1 VIRDVIQFITAHAA
15 WAGPVIF
22 LVAFGESF
30 AFISFLFPGTAIMLA
45 AGAFIPGGTLSA
57 WPLIAGAVAGAV
69 LGDTI
74 SYEIGRRYGHHLKDI
89 WPFKRRPD
97 LLEKGVAFSKRHGGK
112 AVFAGRFF
120 GPFRAVVPLAAGCT
134 GLERRTFWIA
144 NVGSALIWAPGL
156 LLPGVVT
163 AFLAHRLHA
172 SVTQQVLIFA
182 AIILLALLAFWAL
195 HRSRLWAK
203 LFG

>member
-1 VIRDVIQFITAHAA
+1 VIKDIIQFITAHAA
-15 WAGPVIF
+15 WAGPIIF

-45 AGAFIPGGTLSA
+45 AGAFIPSGTLSA
-57 WPLIAGAVAGAV
+57 WPLIVGAICGAV

-74 SYEIGRRYGHHLKDI
+74 SYEIGRRYGHHLKDV

-97 LLEKGVAFSKRHGGK
+97 LLERGVTFSGQHGGK

-134 GLERRTFWIA
+134 RLSRRAFWIA
-144 NVGSALIWAPGL
+144 NVTSALIWAPGL
-156 LLPGVVT
+156 LLPGVAT
-163 AFLAHRLHA
+163 AFVAERLHA
-172 SVTQQVLIFA
+172 SLEQKILIFGGALVLVLVAVWA
-182 AIILLALLAFWAL
+182 A
-195 HRSRLWAK
+195 HRTRIWQR